1 VTKLILT
8 LIIGVFLGA
17 FTIELL
23 GAGRL
28 KLFVRKLDD
37 VWQRTKAVAYG
48 FRREFENAYASAAR
62 G

>member
-1 VTKLILT
+1 VSKLILA

-23 GAGRL
+23 GASRL

-37 VWQRTKAVAYG
+37 VWQRTKSVAHG
-48 FRREFENAYASAAR
+48 FRREFDDAYSSAVR